1 MNKYKLNS
9 ILMNT
14 RDITMKKTLTLLMV
28 VTIITSVFNTV
39 LAQEDNTALVPL
51 PSLNDFTKGDDGWA
65 FGLGFG
71 VEYETA
77 YEGSDEFGL
86 EIQPAGAVQ
95 WRSGDNIFYFAGEAF
110 GWRGLRGDRWLIEAL
125 LGFEEGREESDSDD
139 GYLDG
144 LGEQDEGFELVL
156 QARRSF
162 TTDWRYW
169 LVGRVVTGG
178 DGNLGLFGVG
188 RRFGDQ
194 VDGTGH
200 EVNLVGVFHDSEYAN
215 KGFGISAM
223 QAEASGLTAKSLSGG
238 LRSIGVDYSFRHNV
252 NENWQIYGEALFE
265 YYSSDVRESPIAR
278 SNYETEV
285 GIGFIYI
292 F

>member
-1 MNKYKLNS
+1 MTMNKITALVL
-9 ILMNT
+9 IL
-14 RDITMKKTLTLLMV
+14 
-28 VTIITSVFNTV
+28 VTCTFTFNTA
-39 LAQEDNTALVPL
+39 LAQAEKTVLVPL
-51 PSLNDFTKGDDGWA
+51 PSVDDFTKGNDGWS
-65 FGLGFG
+65 FGLGLG

-95 WRSGDNIFYFAGEAF
+95 WRKGENIFYFAGEAF
-110 GWRGLRGDRWLIEAL
+110 GWRGLRDDKWLFEAL
-125 LGFEEGREESDSDD
+125 LGFEEGREEGDSDE
-139 GYLDG
+139 GWLDG
-144 LGEQDEGFELVL
+144 LGTQDEGFELVL
-156 QARRSF
+156 QARRAF
-162 TTDWRYW
+162 TSDWRYW

-194 VDGTGH
+194 IDGTGH
-200 EVNLVGVFHDSEYAN
+200 EVNVVAVFHDSEYAN
-215 KGFGISAM
+215 KGFGIDAI
-223 QAEASGLTAKSLSGG
+223 QAEASGLAATTLSGG
-238 LRSIGVDYSFRHNV
+238 LRSIGVDYSFRHYI